1 MCYGVELHRWVFACS
16 LGSFVF
22 GLYIQTL
29 NIQLKIT
36 AHVYLCWQHV
46 NPGLTGPTC
55 PSLFLNPFPPRA
67 AEAGPFIIWREFG
80 RIQKYLCKPSPLEL
94 SFVFASNY
102 ANTGGHLLFLS
113 MSSYIYNER
122 VNPVWFVREHF
133 LHPVIYVLYH

>member
-55 PSLFLNPFPPRA
+55 PSLFLNPFPPRPA
-67 AEAGPFIIWREFG
+67 KTVPFVML
-80 RIQKYLCKPSPLEL
+80 LCLMPDN
-94 SFVFASNY
+94 FTRQRRAS
-102 ANTGGHLLFLS
+102 GW
-113 MSSYIYNER
+113 ER
-122 VNPVWFVREHF
+122 VKHVISLYRRYSTYCTVHVNGV
-133 LHPVIYVLYH
+133 LHRV